1 MQDDRQQ
8 GHVIE
13 IIPPGGTPG
22 QDGSGFRQSG
32 FAPGA
37 RPPSPVVRTAILVAA
52 LAAGMGLLALLVVFA
67 ATVALVAVPAA
78 IVAGVA
84 AWIGLRWRT
93 WRGGTGR

>member
-8 GHVIE
+8 IHVIE
-13 IIPPGGTPG
+13 IIPPGAKPG
-22 QDGSGFRQSG
+22 EERNAFREATSAQTI
-32 FAPGA
+32 
-37 RPPSPVVRTAILVAA
+37 RQPSPLLRTTILVAA

-78 IVAGVA
+78 IVAGIA
-84 AWIGLRWRT
+84 AWVGLRWRS